1 MTALPAAWADLA
13 DAFPGLSLGR
23 RLKRIADLAGGPAV
37 FTTSFGL
44 EDQAIAH
51 AIAETGADIRIATID
66 TGRLFGETHEVWAET
81 EARYGRRIEAWYPD
95 TADVEA
101 LVAEQGANGF
111 RASVGARHACCH
123 VRKVAPLA
131 RILAIATVWVTGLR
145 AGQSALRR
153 GARFIEA
160 DAVHGVVKVNPLL
173 DWDRDRLVSTVA
185 LERIPYNALH
195 DRGFPS
201 IGCQPCTRAVRL
213 GEDERAGRW
222 WWEADARRECGLHVD
237 HAAADTASPVG

>member
-13 DAFPGLSLGR
+13 DALPGLSLAR
-23 RLKRIADLAGGPAV
+23 RLKRIADLAGGAAV

-44 EDQAIAH
+44 EDQVIAH
-51 AIAETGADIRIATID
+51 AIAEAGADIRIATID
-66 TGRLFGETHEVWAET
+66 TGRLFGETHDVWAET
-81 EARYGRRIEAWYPD
+81 EARYGRRIEAWHPD
-95 TADVEA
+95 TAAVEA

-111 RASVGARHACCH
+111 RASVEARHACCH

-131 RILAIATVWVTGLR
+131 RILATVDVWVTGLR
-145 AGQSALRR
+145 AGQSAHRR
-153 GARFIEA
+153 GARFVET
-160 DAVHGVVKVNPLL
+160 DPVHGVVKVNPLL
-173 DWDRDRLVSTVA
+173 DWDRERLVATVA
-185 LERIPYNALH
+185 LEGIPYNALH

-222 WWEADARRECGLHVD
+222 WWEADAKRECGLHV
-237 HAAADTASPVG
+237 HHTAAGAASAVA